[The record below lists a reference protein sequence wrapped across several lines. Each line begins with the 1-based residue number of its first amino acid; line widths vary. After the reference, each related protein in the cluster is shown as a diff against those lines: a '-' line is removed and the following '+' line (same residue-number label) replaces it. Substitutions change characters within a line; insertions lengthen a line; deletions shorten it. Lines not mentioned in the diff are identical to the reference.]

1 MAKNCNWQVL
11 EILMKFK
18 EDADPAVQQIAEDVL
33 EHFLLL
39 GRESAEGIDLEPDSI
54 CKSLSST
61 SF

>member
-18 EDADPAVQQIAEDVL
+18 EDDDPAVQQIAEDVL

-39 GRESAEGIDLEPDSI
+39 GRESAEAVNLR
-54 CKSLSST
+54 KA
-61 SF
+61 